1 MFGVGKRLIADEV
14 IKKTACEKCNTEES
28 LNVKVYSKF
37 FMLKILPFALN
48 REIYVSCTSCKR
60 FETNLAIFPKRTK
73 DRIEAVTDDA
83 KHPWYLY
90 IGYFVIAIGVLFGL
104 MLKE

>member
-1 MFGVGKRLIADEV
+1 MLGVAKRLIVDEN
-14 IKKTACEKCNTEES
+14 IKRTACDKCNTEES

-37 FMLKILPFALN
+37 FMLKFLPFAFS

-60 FETNLAIFPKRTK
+60 FETNLAIFPKRVK

-90 IGYFVIAIGVLFGL
+90 IGYFVIAIAMLLVL
-104 MLKE
+104 MLKK